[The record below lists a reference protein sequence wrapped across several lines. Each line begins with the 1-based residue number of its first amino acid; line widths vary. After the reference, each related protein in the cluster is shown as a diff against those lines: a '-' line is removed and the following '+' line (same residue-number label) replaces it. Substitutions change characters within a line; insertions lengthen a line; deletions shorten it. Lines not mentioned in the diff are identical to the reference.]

1 MDFIDKI
8 RKGAPDIFLTATI
21 DLALFPTK
29 TEILHEAFRAMSV
42 GADQIY
48 TARGP
53 HIVEMLSKEDIPVMC
68 HLGLVPRKSS
78 WRGGLRA
85 IGKNAEEAYKLYN
98 DFKFYANSEPELI
111 NDFVILYDI
120 EINMIHEPDKQ
131 IGFDKFKRRLLRLK
145 ESFENSN
152 YVLNFV
158 LTNSSMYKDI
168 LEDEEGNFYVYKL
181 VSDSN
186 DSYKST
192 KIMILKGKSYNKNL
206 ETLDADIKDLKGP
219 PWVVK
224 SQIHAGGRGAGYF
237 KNSFNDKGGVQVVFD
252 KDKVSSVAQSMM
264 GNVLVTKQT
273 GEIGK
278 KVNRIF
284 IEEGCDID
292 REFYLS
298 LLVDRNNSKVMMMIS
313 AAGGM
318 DIEEVAI
325 TNPEKIINVHFTT
338 YKDISLDD
346 SLLKKLD
353 ITKNQLDE
361 LTSIINK
368 LLNAFTSIDASTIEI
383 NPLVLNNQG
392 SFVVLDAKISLD
404 DNALFRHPE
413 LAELKD
419 LTEED
424 PLELQA
430 AEHDMNYVKLDG
442 SIGCMVNGAGLAMA
456 TMDIIK
462 QFGEEPANFL
472 DLGGTANKDRVIMG
486 FKTIQSDP
494 NVKSILINIFG
505 GIIHCDM
512 IANGI
517 VEAVKELDF
526 KLPLVVRF
534 QGTNAKEGKDMIN
547 NSDLGLIS
555 IDDFT
560 EAAKKVVELAKG

>member
-1 MDFIDKI
+1 MNIHEYQAK
-8 RKGAPDIFLTATI
+8 
-21 DLALFPTK
+21 
-29 TEILHEAFRAMSV
+29 EILKNY
-42 GADQIY
+42 G
-48 TARGP
+48 
-53 HIVEMLSKEDIPVMC
+53 LPV
-68 HLGLVPRKSS
+68 
-78 WRGGLRA
+78 
-85 IGKNAEEAYKLYN
+85 
-98 DFKFYANSEPELI
+98 
-111 NDFVILYDI
+111 
-120 EINMIHEPDKQ
+120 
-131 IGFDKFKRRLLRLK
+131 
-145 ESFENSN
+145 
-152 YVLNFV
+152 
-158 LTNSSMYKDI
+158 
-168 LEDEEGNFYVYKL
+168 LE
-181 VSDSN
+181 
-186 DSYKST
+186 
-192 KIMILKGKSYNKNL
+192 GKSYNKNL
-206 ETLDADIKDLKGP
+206 ETIDADIEDLKGP

-224 SQIHAGGRGAGYF
+224 SQIHAGGRGAGHF
-237 KNSFNDKGGVQVVFD
+237 KNSFNDKGGVQVIFD
-252 KDKVSSVAQSMM
+252 KDDVSSVAQSMM

-278 KVNRIF
+278 TVNRIF

-298 LLVDRNNSKVMMMIS
+298 LLVDRNTSKVMMMIS

-325 TNPEKIINVHFTT
+325 TSPEKIINVHFTT
-338 YKDISLDD
+338 YTDISLDD
-346 SLLKKLD
+346 SLLTKLD
-353 ITKNQLDE
+353 ITKKQLDE

-368 LLNAFTSIDASTIEI
+368 LLNAFTSVDASTIEI
-383 NPLVLNNQG
+383 NPLVLNKQG
-392 SFVVLDAKISLD
+392 SFVILDAKISLD

-413 LAELKD
+413 LLDLKD
-419 LTEED
+419 LSEED

-517 VEAVKELDF
+517 VDAVKELDF

-534 QGTNAKEGKDMIN
+534 QGTNAKEGKDKIN

>member
-1 MDFIDKI
+1 MNIHEYQAK
-8 RKGAPDIFLTATI
+8 
-21 DLALFPTK
+21 
-29 TEILHEAFRAMSV
+29 EILKNY
-42 GADQIY
+42 G
-48 TARGP
+48 
-53 HIVEMLSKEDIPVMC
+53 LPV
-68 HLGLVPRKSS
+68 
-78 WRGGLRA
+78 
-85 IGKNAEEAYKLYN
+85 
-98 DFKFYANSEPELI
+98 
-111 NDFVILYDI
+111 
-120 EINMIHEPDKQ
+120 
-131 IGFDKFKRRLLRLK
+131 
-145 ESFENSN
+145 
-152 YVLNFV
+152 
-158 LTNSSMYKDI
+158 
-168 LEDEEGNFYVYKL
+168 
-181 VSDSN
+181 
-186 DSYKST
+186 
-192 KIMILKGKSYNKNL
+192 LKGKSYNKNL

-278 KVNRIF
+278 TVNRIF

-346 SLLKKLD
+346 SLLTKLD

>member
-1 MDFIDKI
+1 MNIHEYQAK
-8 RKGAPDIFLTATI
+8 
-21 DLALFPTK
+21 
-29 TEILHEAFRAMSV
+29 EILKNF
-42 GADQIY
+42 G
-48 TARGP
+48 
-53 HIVEMLSKEDIPVMC
+53 LPV
-68 HLGLVPRKSS
+68 L
-78 WRGGLRA
+78 
-85 IGKNAEEAYKLYN
+85 
-98 DFKFYANSEPELI
+98 
-111 NDFVILYDI
+111 
-120 EINMIHEPDKQ
+120 Q
-131 IGFDKFKRRLLRLK
+131 
-145 ESFENSN
+145 
-152 YVLNFV
+152 
-158 LTNSSMYKDI
+158 
-168 LEDEEGNFYVYKL
+168 
-181 VSDSN
+181 
-186 DSYKST
+186 
-192 KIMILKGKSYNKNL
+192 GKSYSKNL
-206 ETLDADIKDLKGP
+206 DTLHADIEDLNGP

-224 SQIHAGGRGAGYF
+224 SQIHAGGRGAGHF
-237 KNSFNDKGGVQVVFD
+237 KNSFNDKGGVQVVFEK
-252 KDKVSSVAQSMM
+252 KDVPSIAQSMM

-273 GEIGK
+273 GEAGK
-278 KVNRIF
+278 IVNRIF

-298 LLVDRNNSKVMMMIS
+298 LLVDRNNSKIMMMIS
-313 AAGGM
+313 SAGGM
-318 DIEEVAI
+318 DIEEVAV
-325 TNPEKIINVHFTT
+325 TNPEQITNIHFTT
-338 YKDISLDD
+338 YKDVSLDE
-346 SLLKKLD
+346 SLLTKLD
-353 ITKNQLDE
+353 ITKNQLDD

-368 LLNAFTSIDASTIEI
+368 LLNTFTSIDASTIEI
-383 NPLVLNNQG
+383 NPLVLNKQG
-392 SFVVLDAKISLD
+392 GFVVLDAKISLD

-413 LAELKD
+413 LTELKD

-486 FKTIQSDP
+486 FKIIQSDP

-534 QGTNAKEGKDMIN
+534 QGTNSSEGRDVIN
-547 NSDLGLIS
+547 NSDLRLIS

-560 EAAKKVVELAKG
+560 EAAKKVVDLAKG

>member
-1 MDFIDKI
+1 MNIHEYQAK
-8 RKGAPDIFLTATI
+8 
-21 DLALFPTK
+21 
-29 TEILHEAFRAMSV
+29 EILKNY
-42 GADQIY
+42 G
-48 TARGP
+48 
-53 HIVEMLSKEDIPVMC
+53 LPV
-68 HLGLVPRKSS
+68 
-78 WRGGLRA
+78 
-85 IGKNAEEAYKLYN
+85 
-98 DFKFYANSEPELI
+98 
-111 NDFVILYDI
+111 
-120 EINMIHEPDKQ
+120 
-131 IGFDKFKRRLLRLK
+131 
-145 ESFENSN
+145 
-152 YVLNFV
+152 
-158 LTNSSMYKDI
+158 
-168 LEDEEGNFYVYKL
+168 
-181 VSDSN
+181 
-186 DSYKST
+186 
-192 KIMILKGKSYNKNL
+192 LKGKSYNKNL
-206 ETLDADIKDLKGP
+206 ETLDVDIKDLKGP

-224 SQIHAGGRGAGYF
+224 SQIHAGGRGAGHF
-237 KNSFNDKGGVQVVFD
+237 KNSFNDKGGVQVIFD
-252 KDKVSSVAQSMM
+252 KDNVSSVAKSMM

-278 KVNRIF
+278 TVNRIF

-298 LLVDRNNSKVMMMIS
+298 LLVDRNTSKVMMMIS

-325 TNPEKIINVHFTT
+325 TNPEKIINVHFTKYT
-338 YKDISLDD
+338 DISLDD
-346 SLLKKLD
+346 SLLTKLD

-383 NPLVLNNQG
+383 NPLVLNKQG
-392 SFVVLDAKISLD
+392 SFVILDAKISLD

-413 LAELKD
+413 LLDLKD

-517 VEAVKELDF
+517 VDAVKELDF

-534 QGTNAKEGKDMIN
+534 QGTNAKEGKDKIN

>member
-1 MDFIDKI
+1 MNIHEYQAK
-8 RKGAPDIFLTATI
+8 
-21 DLALFPTK
+21 
-29 TEILHEAFRAMSV
+29 EILKQY
-42 GADQIY
+42 G
-48 TARGP
+48 
-53 HIVEMLSKEDIPVMC
+53 LPV
-68 HLGLVPRKSS
+68 
-78 WRGGLRA
+78 
-85 IGKNAEEAYKLYN
+85 
-98 DFKFYANSEPELI
+98 
-111 NDFVILYDI
+111 
-120 EINMIHEPDKQ
+120 
-131 IGFDKFKRRLLRLK
+131 
-145 ESFENSN
+145 
-152 YVLNFV
+152 
-158 LTNSSMYKDI
+158 
-168 LEDEEGNFYVYKL
+168 
-181 VSDSN
+181 
-186 DSYKST
+186 
-192 KIMILKGKSYNKNL
+192 LKGKSYNNNL

-284 IEEGCDID
+284 IEEGCEID

-392 SFVVLDAKISLD
+392 SFVVLDAKIGLD

>member
-1 MDFIDKI
+1 MNIHEYQAK
-8 RKGAPDIFLTATI
+8 
-21 DLALFPTK
+21 
-29 TEILHEAFRAMSV
+29 EILKNF
-42 GADQIY
+42 G
-48 TARGP
+48 
-53 HIVEMLSKEDIPVMC
+53 LPV
-68 HLGLVPRKSS
+68 L
-78 WRGGLRA
+78 
-85 IGKNAEEAYKLYN
+85 
-98 DFKFYANSEPELI
+98 
-111 NDFVILYDI
+111 
-120 EINMIHEPDKQ
+120 Q
-131 IGFDKFKRRLLRLK
+131 
-145 ESFENSN
+145 
-152 YVLNFV
+152 
-158 LTNSSMYKDI
+158 
-168 LEDEEGNFYVYKL
+168 
-181 VSDSN
+181 
-186 DSYKST
+186 
-192 KIMILKGKSYNKNL
+192 GKSYSKNL
-206 ETLDADIKDLKGP
+206 DTLPADIEDLNGP

-224 SQIHAGGRGAGYF
+224 SQIHAGGRGAGHF
-237 KNSFNDKGGVQVVFD
+237 KNSFNNKGGVQVVFEK
-252 KDKVSSVAQSMM
+252 KDVHSIAQSMM

-273 GEIGK
+273 GEAGK
-278 KVNRIF
+278 IVNRIF

-298 LLVDRNNSKVMMMIS
+298 LLVDRNNSKIMMMIS
-313 AAGGM
+313 SAGGM
-318 DIEEVAI
+318 DIEEVAV
-325 TNPEKIINVHFTT
+325 TNPEQIINIHFTT
-338 YKDISLDD
+338 YKDVSLDE
-346 SLLKKLD
+346 SLLTKLD
-353 ITKNQLDE
+353 ITKNQLDD

-368 LLNAFTSIDASTIEI
+368 LLNIFTSIDASTIEI
-383 NPLVLNNQG
+383 NPLVLNKQG
-392 SFVVLDAKISLD
+392 GFVVLDAKISLD

-413 LAELKD
+413 LEELKD

-486 FKTIQSDP
+486 FKIIQSDP

-517 VEAVKELDF
+517 VKAVKELDF

-534 QGTNAKEGKDMIN
+534 QGTNASEGRDVIN

-560 EAAKKVVELAKG
+560 EAAKKVVDLAKE

>member
-1 MDFIDKI
+1 MNIHEYQAK
-8 RKGAPDIFLTATI
+8 
-21 DLALFPTK
+21 
-29 TEILHEAFRAMSV
+29 EILKNF
-42 GADQIY
+42 
-48 TARGP
+48 
-53 HIVEMLSKEDIPVMC
+53 
-68 HLGLVPRKSS
+68 GLP
-78 WRGGLRA
+78 
-85 IGKNAEEAYKLYN
+85 
-98 DFKFYANSEPELI
+98 
-111 NDFVILYDI
+111 
-120 EINMIHEPDKQ
+120 
-131 IGFDKFKRRLLRLK
+131 
-145 ESFENSN
+145 
-152 YVLNFV
+152 VLN
-158 LTNSSMYKDI
+158 
-168 LEDEEGNFYVYKL
+168 
-181 VSDSN
+181 
-186 DSYKST
+186 
-192 KIMILKGKSYNKNL
+192 GKSYNNNL
-206 ETLDADIKDLKGP
+206 DSIEGDITDLNGP

-237 KNSFNDKGGVQVVFD
+237 KNSFNDKGGVQVIFE
-252 KDKVSSVAQSMM
+252 KDQVSSIASSMM

-278 KVNRIF
+278 TVNRIF
-284 IEEGCDID
+284 IEEGCDIE

-318 DIEEVAI
+318 DIEEVAAS
-325 TNPEKIINVHFTT
+325 NPEKIINIHFETN
-338 YKDISLDD
+338 KDVTLDE
-346 SLLKKLD
+346 SLLEKLE
-353 ITKNQLDE
+353 ISSSQFDE
-361 LTSIINK
+361 LNTIIK
-368 LLNAFTSIDASTIEI
+368 RLLLTFNSIDASTIEI
-383 NPLVLNNQG
+383 NPLVLNKQG
-392 SFVVLDAKISLD
+392 RFVILDAKISLD
-404 DNALFRHPE
+404 DNALFRHPD
-413 LAELKD
+413 LVELKD

-472 DLGGTANKDRVIMG
+472 DLGGTANKERAIMG

-534 QGTNAKEGKDMIN
+534 QGTNASQGRDVIN
-547 NSDLGLIS
+547 NSALGLIS
-555 IDDFT
+555 IDDFS
-560 EAAKKVVELAKG
+560 EAAKKVVELAKR

>member
-1 MDFIDKI
+1 MNIHEYQAK
-8 RKGAPDIFLTATI
+8 
-21 DLALFPTK
+21 
-29 TEILHEAFRAMSV
+29 EILKNY
-42 GADQIY
+42 G
-48 TARGP
+48 
-53 HIVEMLSKEDIPVMC
+53 LPV
-68 HLGLVPRKSS
+68 
-78 WRGGLRA
+78 
-85 IGKNAEEAYKLYN
+85 
-98 DFKFYANSEPELI
+98 
-111 NDFVILYDI
+111 
-120 EINMIHEPDKQ
+120 
-131 IGFDKFKRRLLRLK
+131 
-145 ESFENSN
+145 
-152 YVLNFV
+152 
-158 LTNSSMYKDI
+158 
-168 LEDEEGNFYVYKL
+168 
-181 VSDSN
+181 
-186 DSYKST
+186 
-192 KIMILKGKSYNKNL
+192 LKGKSYNKNL
-206 ETLDADIKDLKGP
+206 ETLDIDIKDLKGP

-224 SQIHAGGRGAGYF
+224 SQIHAGGRGAGHF
-237 KNSFNDKGGVQVVFD
+237 KNSFNDKGGVQVIFD
-252 KDKVSSVAQSMM
+252 KDNVSSVAQSMM

-278 KVNRIF
+278 TVNRIF

-298 LLVDRNNSKVMMMIS
+298 LLVDRNTSKVMMMIS

-325 TNPEKIINVHFTT
+325 TNPEKIINVHFTKYT
-338 YKDISLDD
+338 DISLDD
-346 SLLKKLD
+346 SLLTKLD

-383 NPLVLNNQG
+383 NPLVLNKQG
-392 SFVVLDAKISLD
+392 SFVILDAKISLD

-413 LAELKD
+413 LLDLKD

-517 VEAVKELDF
+517 VDAVKELDF

-534 QGTNAKEGKDMIN
+534 QGTNAKEGKDKIN

>member
-1 MDFIDKI
+1 MNIHEYQAK
-8 RKGAPDIFLTATI
+8 
-21 DLALFPTK
+21 
-29 TEILHEAFRAMSV
+29 EILKNF
-42 GADQIY
+42 G
-48 TARGP
+48 
-53 HIVEMLSKEDIPVMC
+53 LPV
-68 HLGLVPRKSS
+68 L
-78 WRGGLRA
+78 
-85 IGKNAEEAYKLYN
+85 
-98 DFKFYANSEPELI
+98 
-111 NDFVILYDI
+111 
-120 EINMIHEPDKQ
+120 Q
-131 IGFDKFKRRLLRLK
+131 
-145 ESFENSN
+145 
-152 YVLNFV
+152 
-158 LTNSSMYKDI
+158 
-168 LEDEEGNFYVYKL
+168 
-181 VSDSN
+181 
-186 DSYKST
+186 
-192 KIMILKGKSYNKNL
+192 GKSYSKNL
-206 ETLDADIKDLKGP
+206 DTLHADIEDLNGP

-224 SQIHAGGRGAGYF
+224 SQIHAGGRGAGHF
-237 KNSFNDKGGVQVVFD
+237 KNSFNDKGGVQVVFEK
-252 KDKVSSVAQSMM
+252 KDVPSIAQSMM

-273 GEIGK
+273 GEAGK
-278 KVNRIF
+278 IVNRIF

-298 LLVDRNNSKVMMMIS
+298 LLVDRNNSKIMMMIS
-313 AAGGM
+313 SAGGM
-318 DIEEVAI
+318 DIEEVAV
-325 TNPEKIINVHFTT
+325 TNPQQIINIHFLT
-338 YKDISLDD
+338 YKDVSLDE
-346 SLLKKLD
+346 SLMTKLE
-353 ITKNQLDE
+353 ITKNQFDD

-368 LLNAFTSIDASTIEI
+368 LLNIFTSIDASTIEI
-383 NPLVLNNQG
+383 NPLVLNKQG
-392 SFVVLDAKISLD
+392 GFVVLDAKISLD

-486 FKTIQSDP
+486 FKIIQSDP

-534 QGTNAKEGKDMIN
+534 QGTNSSEGRDVIN
-547 NSDLGLIS
+547 NSDLKLIS

-560 EAAKKVVELAKG
+560 EAAKKVVDLAKG

>member
-1 MDFIDKI
+1 MNIHEYQAK
-8 RKGAPDIFLTATI
+8 
-21 DLALFPTK
+21 
-29 TEILHEAFRAMSV
+29 EILKNF
-42 GADQIY
+42 G
-48 TARGP
+48 
-53 HIVEMLSKEDIPVMC
+53 LPV
-68 HLGLVPRKSS
+68 L
-78 WRGGLRA
+78 
-85 IGKNAEEAYKLYN
+85 
-98 DFKFYANSEPELI
+98 
-111 NDFVILYDI
+111 
-120 EINMIHEPDKQ
+120 Q
-131 IGFDKFKRRLLRLK
+131 
-145 ESFENSN
+145 
-152 YVLNFV
+152 
-158 LTNSSMYKDI
+158 
-168 LEDEEGNFYVYKL
+168 
-181 VSDSN
+181 
-186 DSYKST
+186 
-192 KIMILKGKSYNKNL
+192 GKSYSKNL
-206 ETLDADIKDLKGP
+206 DTLHADIEDLNGP

-224 SQIHAGGRGAGYF
+224 SQIHAGGRGAGHF
-237 KNSFNDKGGVQVVFD
+237 KNSFNDKGGVQVVFEK
-252 KDKVSSVAQSMM
+252 KDVPFIAQSMM

-273 GEIGK
+273 GEEGK
-278 KVNRIF
+278 IVNRIF

-298 LLVDRNNSKVMMMIS
+298 LLVDRNNSKIMMMIS
-313 AAGGM
+313 SAGGM
-318 DIEEVAI
+318 DIEEVAV
-325 TNPEKIINVHFTT
+325 TNPEQIINIHFTT
-338 YKDISLDD
+338 YKDVSLDE
-346 SLLKKLD
+346 SLLTKLN
-353 ITKNQLDE
+353 ITKNQLDD

-368 LLNAFTSIDASTIEI
+368 LLNTFTSIDASTIEI
-383 NPLVLNNQG
+383 NPLVLNKQG
-392 SFVVLDAKISLD
+392 GFVVLDAKISLD

-486 FKTIQSDP
+486 FKIIQSDP

-526 KLPLVVRF
+526 KLPLVIRF
-534 QGTNAKEGKDMIN
+534 QGTNSSEGRDVIN
-547 NSDLGLIS
+547 NSDLRLIS

-560 EAAKKVVELAKG
+560 EAAKKVVDLAKG